1 VRGAAWWNWAL
12 GFLAGSVLASWIT
25 LSCATS
31 GAQSPEVAAAL
42 TSAAQ
47 THGVSE
53 GWLRRITFCES
64 RWQPWV
70 TSRGGHMGIAQF
82 SARTWNWMSTQAGW
96 GGYSPYDPWAALHV
110 LAWALSHGMS
120 GHWSCR

>member
-1 VRGAAWWNWAL
+1 MRGQGWLNWSL
-12 GFLAGSVLASWIT
+12 GFLAGAALASWLT

-42 TSAAQ
+42 SSAAQ
-47 THGVSE
+47 TYGVSE
-53 GWLRRITFCES
+53 GWMRRITWCES

-82 SARTWNWMSTQAGW
+82 STRTWNWMSAQAGW
-96 GGYSPYDPWAALHV
+96 GGYSAYDAWAALHT
-110 LAWALSHGMS
+110 LAWALSRGYS